1 MKQKTRLIT
10 LSDGGGMGDEL
21 IVFKT
26 NAPIDFLKN
35 LEKISNEAQKNC
47 EEVPIWMDIVIDN
60 GYQFEFID
68 SHCHV
73 TAYGTST
80 DWLEKNFPK
89 MGKENRPHFPKCI

>member
-1 MKQKTRLIT
+1 MKQEIRLIT
-10 LSDGGGMGDEL
+10 LSTGNGMGDEL

-35 LEKISNEAQKNC
+35 LEKISNEAQKNGD
-47 EEVPIWMDIVIDN
+47 EVPIWMDIVIDN
-60 GYQFEFID
+60 GYQFEFIN
-68 SHCHV
+68 SHRHV

-89 MGKENRPHFPKCI
+89 IKENYSIES